1 MATFQKKLRCKE
13 SPINLWSRRYIWL
26 LALLLLSCVN
36 TTCFGQTVR
45 IRIVN
50 GTDETPVKDQRV
62 SVSGI
67 SGKEETQQEANRQ
80 LLTKPTTPDLRLV
93 TDARGEAQFEL
104 PKPAP
109 AYFYVH
115 AELSGPVW
123 DCGCLVRVSTE
134 EVMQKG
140 FMVVNP
146 HDNKGSR
153 TKPSIQPK
161 PGEILFNLTPTQW
174 WVRVLWPFLTDH
186 RL

>member
-1 MATFQKKLRCKE
+1 MARFQKTLRCKKH
-13 SPINLWSRRYIWL
+13 SAVLSRRRYFWVFP
-26 LALLLLSCVN
+26 LLLLPCVN

-50 GTDETPVKDQRV
+50 ATDERPLRKQNV

-67 SGKEETQQEANRQ
+67 SGNEAPQEAADRKVLAN
-80 LLTKPTTPDLRLV
+80 PPTPDLRLV
-93 TDARGEAQFEL
+93 TDAKGEAQFEL
-104 PKPAP
+104 PRPAP

-123 DCGCLVRVSTE
+123 DCFCSVRVSTE
-134 EVMQKG
+134 DVMQKG
-140 FMVVNP
+140 FMVVTSYN
-146 HDNKGSR
+146 DKGAHSS
-153 TKPSIQPK
+153 PSIGPR
-161 PGEILFNLTPTQW
+161 PGEVLFDLTPTKW